1 MEIKIK
7 VDGLDELLEA
17 FEKAPE
23 KTIIELEKAV
33 KKTLFTVQSNAIKEA
48 PANKQIGQGA
58 RLRQSF
64 FIRMNNKLSG
74 VLYNRQPYALY
85 VHEGTRPHE
94 IRPREKKVLAN
105 RRTGQFFGKLVHHP
119 GTQANQFFSRAVER
133 SKAAIQKNFD
143 DVIKAVQATFPKS

>member
-7 VDGLDELLEA
+7 IEGMDELINA
-17 FEKAPE
+17 FEKAPD
-23 KTIIELEKAV
+23 KMVNELEKAV
-33 KKTLFTVQSNAIKEA
+33 KKTLLTIQSNSIKEA
-48 PANKQIGQGA
+48 PANKEIGQGA

-64 FIRMNNKLSG
+64 FIRMENKLSG

-94 IRPREKKVLAN
+94 IRPKNKKVLAN
-105 RRTGQFFGKLVHHP
+105 RRTGQFFGKVVHHP
-119 GTQANQFFSRAVER
+119 GTRPNPFFVRAIER
-133 SKAAIQKNFD
+133 SKNIIQKNFE